1 MEPFLIYEQIRK
13 AQEKGYNFKTGT
25 FEIPKSLL
33 DSSRTSADKRELPL
47 DDEFGPGID
56 QPKADPMAKIKS
68 FMGGAASFAAPV
80 GAMMQENS
88 DTLGGSIGG
97 GMLAGLAGGPIGVIA
112 GGLSGGINYAQKQ
125 QNFEEKLAEY
135 NKKQMR
141 DKTVAPFS
149 GYFADGGPAIPGSGV
164 QDIIQLM
171 NIQTEIGEFI
181 LTPDG
186 DLVPVMATKL
196 HKDME
201 KNEITDRIAEGS
213 YIFSQK
219 NEFNTENMSDKEDV
233 LFRSAG
239 SYSEKYGNIP
249 GEEFRFT
256 DFVGKGKMSYAEA
269 AKNISKKI
277 SIVNDE
283 SGDILTEMT
292 NAKNLETRTPIL
304 LKLMAEQEK
313 NRKTKGIKEVNIQSF
328 GDGGFVK
335 KMADGGDPRIRG
347 TKNASDIYNYFELPD
362 GKIYRVR
369 KDNKNPWDTS
379 AFEDISNLP
388 GEKKIREQIRMSN
401 EATDKITDILPPKV
415 VQELTSSNT
424 KGIPTLGADMV
435 NIREPRPQNNIDLL
449 PSKGIPT
456 SIDFRNKQP
465 IQTSANSTNQA
476 NLPNFSNQSQGILDN
491 LYEKLNMNLDQL
503 EQDNKTN
510 LDKEQKGIASLIGGK
525 QVRAGLGLANDI
537 LANSLQD
544 TSVTPAYRENTF
556 LKGKYEGTPNSV
568 VEQQAAALRG
578 NNAGLASGLLSSGV
592 NPSDVVSM
600 LSGVQ
605 DNSVQAE
612 SKLRGDFETQN
623 RNLQRGYYGELNSN
637 LNANNNEYANTVN
650 AERDNLNKK
659 INYLKNDVNQYLNNS
674 DQIVDTQYGLSN
686 NAQKTFNTNQNN
698 LFQNRFNTSALQGTN
713 KMDYLRS
720 VLNDQVAQQALQLN
734 NVGGQPQTQPEQIL
748 NKPIDLNQK
757 IQELLKL
764 TNTQPYR

>member
-313 NRKTKGIKEVNIQSF
+313 NRKTKGIKEVNMQSF

-335 KMADGGDPRIRG
+335 KMADGGGIDEPG
-347 TKNASDIYNYFELPD
+347 TITIKDNDKIYDYHIKPD
-362 GKIYRVR
+362 GTILV
-369 KDNKNPWDTS
+369 NKKGSTNYV
-379 AFEDISNLP
+379 NLNTLP
-388 GEKKIREQIRMSN
+388 IQKQN
-401 EATDKITDILPPKV
+401 EARNTLLQYSNKYPDGGG
-415 VQELTSSNT
+415 QEL
-424 KGIPTLGADMV
+424 IDRL
-435 NIREPRPQNNIDLL
+435 NIKSTRPQNNIDLL

-465 IQTSANSTNQA
+465 IQTSANNTNQA

>member
-1 MEPFLIYEQIRK
+1 
-13 AQEKGYNFKTGT
+13 
-25 FEIPKSLL
+25 
-33 DSSRTSADKRELPL
+33 
-47 DDEFGPGID
+47 
-56 QPKADPMAKIKS
+56 MAKIKS

-80 GAMMQENS
+80 GAMMQQNS

-97 GMLAGLAGGPIGVIA
+97 GMLAGLAGGPLGVIA

-125 QNFEEKLAEY
+125 QDFEEKLAEY

-141 DKTVAPFS
+141 DKTVEPFS
-149 GYFADGGPAIPGSGV
+149 GYFAEGGPALPGSGV

-171 NIQTEIGEFI
+171 NIQTEVGEFI
-181 LTPDG
+181 LTPEG

-219 NEFNTENMSDKEDV
+219 NEFNADKITDKEDV

-269 AKNISKKI
+269 AKNVSKKI

-283 SGDILTEMT
+283 NGDILTEMT

-313 NRKTKGIKEVNIQSF
+313 NRSTKGIKEVQSF

-335 KMADGGDPRIRG
+335 KMEDGGGIHEPG
-347 TKNASDIYNYFELPD
+347 TITIKDNDKIYDYHIKPD
-362 GKIYRVR
+362 GTILV
-369 KDNKNPWDTS
+369 NKKGSTKYINLDTLPIEKQKE
-379 AFEDISNLP
+379 ARNTLIQYSNKHP
-388 GEKKIREQIRMSN
+388 DGGG
-401 EATDKITDILPPKV
+401 
-415 VQELTSSNT
+415 QEL
-424 KGIPTLGADMV
+424 IDRI
-435 NIREPRPQNNIDLL
+435 NIRTPRTQYNIDLL
-449 PSKGIPT
+449 PLKELPT
-456 SIDFRNKQP
+456 SIDFKNKQP
-465 IQTSANSTNQA
+465 IPTFSNNKKQA
-476 NLPNFSNQSQGILDN
+476 NLPDFRNQSQGILDN
-491 LYEKLNMNLDQL
+491 LYEKLNINLDQL

-544 TSVTPAYRENTF
+544 TSVNPSYKENTF
-556 LKGKYEGTPNSV
+556 LKGKYAGTPNSV

-578 NNAGLASGLLSSGV
+578 NDAGLASGLLSSGV

-605 DNSVQAE
+605 NNSVNAE

-637 LNANNNEYANTVN
+637 LNANNDEHARTVN

-659 INYLKNDVNQYLNNS
+659 VNYLKNDVNQYLNNS

-734 NVGGQPQTQPEQIL
+734 NVGGPQQAPQTGLPQQQIL
-748 NKPIDLNQK
+748 NQPIDLNQK

-764 TNTQPYR
+764 TNTQNNNLYTRKYSETQPYN

>member
-1 MEPFLIYEQIRK
+1 MEPSLIYEQIRK

-33 DSSRTSADKRELPL
+33 DSSRTSTDKRELPL

-56 QPKADPMAKIKS
+56 QPKVDPMAKIKS

-80 GAMMQENS
+80 GAMMQQNS

-97 GMLAGLAGGPIGVIA
+97 GMLAGLAGGPLGVIA

-125 QNFEEKLAEY
+125 QDFEEKLAEY

-141 DKTVAPFS
+141 DKTVEPFS
-149 GYFADGGPAIPGSGV
+149 GYFAEGGPAIPGSGA

-181 LTPDG
+181 LTPEG

-219 NEFNTENMSDKEDV
+219 NEFNADKITDKEDV

-269 AKNISKKI
+269 AKNVSKKI
-277 SIVNDE
+277 SIVNDA

-313 NRKTKGIKEVNIQSF
+313 NRSTKGIKEVKIQSF

-335 KMADGGDPRIRG
+335 KMADGGGIDEPG
-347 TKNASDIYNYFELPD
+347 TITIKDNDKIYDYHIKPD
-362 GKIYRVR
+362 GTILV
-369 KDNKNPWDTS
+369 NKKGSTKYINLDTLPIEKQKE
-379 AFEDISNLP
+379 ARNTLIQYSNKYP
-388 GEKKIREQIRMSN
+388 DGGG
-401 EATDKITDILPPKV
+401 
-415 VQELTSSNT
+415 QELIDRINIQKRIPNT
-424 KGIPTLGADMV
+424 PT
-435 NIREPRPQNNIDLL
+435 DLV
-449 PSKGIPT
+449 PSKGLPASIDFKNKQTIPT
-456 SIDFRNKQP
+456 S
-465 IQTSANSTNQA
+465 TSNTNQA

-491 LYEKLNMNLDQL
+491 LYEKLNINLDQL

-544 TSVTPAYRENTF
+544 TSVDPSYKENTF
-556 LKGKYEGTPNSV
+556 LKGKYAGTPNSV

-637 LNANNNEYANTVN
+637 LNANNDERARTIN

-659 INYLKNDVNQYLNNS
+659 VNYLKNDVNQYLNNS

-686 NAQKTFNTNQNN
+686 NAQRTFNTNQNN
-698 LFQNRFNTSALQGTN
+698 LFQNRFNTSALQGAN
-713 KMDYLRS
+713 QMDNLRS
-720 VLNDQVAQQALQLN
+720 ILNDQAAQQALQLN
-734 NVGGQPQTQPEQIL
+734 NIGGQPGVPQQQVL
-748 NKPIDLNQK
+748 NQPIDLNQK

-764 TNTQPYR
+764 TNTQNNNLYTRKYSETQPYN